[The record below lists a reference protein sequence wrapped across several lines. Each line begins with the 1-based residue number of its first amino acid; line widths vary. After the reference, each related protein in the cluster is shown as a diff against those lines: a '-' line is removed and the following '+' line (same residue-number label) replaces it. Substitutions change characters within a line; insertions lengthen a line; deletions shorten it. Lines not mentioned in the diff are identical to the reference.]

1 MGSVVWGLGLVIGS
15 TLAGGRLSTGLM
27 DEEEESTGSLEAV
40 VVNVVVVVVVLVVD
54 DEGVVEGGVVVL
66 LPNSE
71 VDPEDELL
79 TELVSGNG

>member
-1 MGSVVWGLGLVIGS
+1 MIGS
-15 TLAGGRLSTGLM
+15 TLAGGRLRTGLM
-27 DEEEESTGSLEAV
+27 EDEEESIGSLEAV
-40 VVNVVVVVVVLVVD
+40 VVNVVVVVVVLVVVVD
-54 DEGVVEGGVVVL
+54 DEGVVKGGVVVL